1 MKMNCQLNCCKKN
14 DINIGINDELDKS
27 VHNSIH
33 EMNTKLTKK
42 KVTFMDEELNTT
54 QQNYKEYDE
63 ETYHNCIFDC
73 LFTIF
78 NCNDK

>member
-1 MKMNCQLNCCKKN
+1 MSRKCLMNCCKNN
-14 DINIGINDELDKS
+14 DMNIGNDELDKS

-33 EMNTKLTKK
+33 EMNTKLIKK
-42 KVTFMDEELNTT
+42 KVTFMDEELYTT
-54 QQNYKEYDE
+54 QQNHKEYDE